1 MTDPQLLAQARKG
14 NPIAI
19 SELLNLS
26 LQPQGIWARVELLD
40 QGIRIVLESPQL
52 PPAAAIAQRLR
63 VGLEKLKPQG
73 LSYVVMQGFELGH
86 IEPTWTQQFHLT
98 PVEQNRPA
106 AMRSPLPITLPAPM
120 AASSHEPATLADSP
134 ASEHP
139 TPALVSNNQRLYAYQ
154 QSHPSGTRHYSQ
166 PFVLK
171 WSDFEPMML
180 AIIGFVAIY
189 GFLGARNPSYDGPFI
204 WLHYP
209 DLAIHETGHL
219 LFMPFGHFLM
229 VLGGSLTQIA
239 FPAVFTGYF
248 YFTQQ
253 YFSSALTLFWTGQN
267 FMDVAVYMADAPY
280 RLLPLTNPNIDAHD
294 WWQLFNMMNCMNQ
307 AESIAGITHWIGV
320 LLYLASVIAGVYVAY
335 RHQQKMNQR
344 QRV

>member
-1 MTDPQLLAQARKG
+1 MIDSQLLAQARAG
-14 NPIAI
+14 NVLA
-19 SELLNLS
+19 LAKVLNLS
-26 LQPQGIWARVELLD
+26 LQSQGILARIEPID
-40 QGIRIVLESPQL
+40 QGVHIALEAPQA
-52 PPAAAIAQRLR
+52 PPVEQMKRRLR
-63 VGLEKLKPQG
+63 EGLEKLQPQG
-73 LSYVVMQGFELGH
+73 VSVVIVQGFALGDT
-86 IEPTWTQQFHLT
+86 EPTWTQQILLAT
-98 PVEQNRPA
+98 VTEKPEAAARAPKTTWPPLNTQPYEPA
-106 AMRSPLPITLPAPM
+106 RLSNSSPLGNISHTAIT
-120 AASSHEPATLADSP
+120 SIKQSQSHRQPKQSTA
-134 ASEHP
+134 
-139 TPALVSNNQRLYAYQ
+139 Q
-154 QSHPSGTRHYSQ
+154 QSSQ

-171 WSDFEPMML
+171 WSDFEPMMM
-180 AIIGFVAIY
+180 AMIGFIAIY
-189 GFLGARNPSYDGPFI
+189 GFFGARNPSYDGPFI

-280 RLLPLTNPNIDAHD
+280 RMLPLTNPNIDAHD

-307 AESIAGITHWIGV
+307 AELIAGMTHWFGV
-320 LLYLASVIAGVYVAY
+320 LLYMMSVIAGIYVAY
-335 RHQQKMNQR
+335 RHQQEMNQR